1 MATKDPW
8 EWLSLVD
15 VDGPFLSR
23 AALKSVFPN
32 GLDRPY
38 NAIDDVNS
46 TFVYEH
52 TLWSKAWTARQGKS
66 DPADDLA
73 WRDRWVTT
81 VLRDLLQWDEHL
93 DAHPDPMIIA
103 SSPDGDVSVRP
114 WALLDAGDGP
124 AALVVVVD
132 PTDDLRRTGA
142 DGWAADAIDRTAAL
156 LREGQ
161 ISIGLVTDGRWWG
174 IVSAVR
180 DVTTA
185 SGVFDSLIWREERDS
200 RDAFLALAGLVSL
213 AGGATEKRLPKLF
226 ELSVASAEAITEA
239 LGDQV
244 RRAVE
249 LVLQAMSESHLRAV
263 ANREGSPLPDDS
275 KQVYEAAV
283 SVLMRV
289 VFLLFAEERALLP
302 QHQMYRDSYAISGV
316 RVDLEHRAQ
325 NDSEEALDHTWETWH
340 RLLAASAAI
349 FSGATFEDTRMPAY
363 GGSLFDPARFPWLR
377 TTNAQGQL
385 SVRVSDRVMLQVL
398 KAVQIAHVGGEARQ
412 LSFRDLDVEQIGYVY
427 EGLLG
432 YSAEYTQ
439 DVVVGLHGKSGY
451 EPEIALNELCKIAD
465 AATSGADFA
474 NKLIAYLKEKQPNS
488 KPATLRQIA
497 KAYDVDDA
505 TKAADART
513 RLGFVLLGRTE
524 FVDQLAPLHALI
536 RNDLREFPYVV
547 PEGGLVMTE
556 SPQRANTGTHYT
568 PRSLAEEVV
577 LHALEPIVFSPGPL
591 DTENRDDWVLRS
603 STEILNLKVADIA
616 VGSGAFLVAAAR
628 YLADRLIEALSK
640 EGLSEAANEDAKR
653 WATREVVARCLYG
666 ADINGMAV
674 EMCKLS
680 LWLVS
685 MDPGKPFSFVD
696 DRVFHGNSLLGVTTE
711 RQLRA
716 QHIDPSHSRVLQR
729 KLLQLDVDSDLAR
742 ASQLRR
748 ELSSGQVDDADRM
761 RSTRAKRKLLDESR
775 KLTTRLRD
783 VADGI
788 IAAGL
793 RAGGKPAKAFE
804 ASYGELADALFAAF
818 PQGGGEGD
826 RRGLDAILSAGLTP
840 TVDTGEA
847 RWKPLHWVIE
857 APDVVVDNGGF
868 DAIIGNPPFLG
879 GKKISSSSGVNYRD
893 WLVRIL
899 ASGATGSADLV
910 AYFLLRAHELLNSDD
925 GQMGLI
931 ATNTVAQGDTREVG
945 IDRLLVHGLV
955 LRRSIQSSP
964 WPAKSANLEYAAIW
978 GTNRPLS
985 EAVLPVADGL
995 KVDAISSLLEP
1006 RSRTSGA
1013 PVAIQA
1019 NRHLAFVGSYVL
1031 GSGFVLKA
1039 EEAESLLEVSPLN
1052 AQVIHPYM
1060 NGEDLNSRPS
1070 ADASRWVVNFF
1081 DWPIE
1086 RAQAF
1091 GPVFDHVERTVRPER
1106 QRTKPDGEYALRKP
1120 LPDRWWQYA
1129 DKRPGLYKAIKE
1141 LDYVAAIALVSKT
1154 VMPMRVNARQVFSHA
1169 LGVFA
1174 TDDFADFAFLSSMP
1188 HQTWAI
1194 TYGSTLE
1201 TRVRYTPSDVFE
1213 TLPRPQPTDR
1223 MRHLGEALDS
1233 ERREVMLRRE
1243 LGLTALYNLVN
1254 DPKVTIDPDVARIRE
1269 IHIQIDVAV
1278 MEAYGW
1284 TDIPLDH
1291 GFHTYRQMERFTV
1304 SPKARVEI
1312 LDRLLEEN
1320 HRRVSLEAQNN
1331 GRVLTNPDLD
1341 LDPETAPEGAMF

>member
-52 TLWSKAWTARQGKS
+52 TVWSKAWTARQGQ
-66 DPADDLA
+66 AGAAQDLA
-73 WRDRWVTT
+73 WRDRWVTA
-81 VLRDLLQWDEHL
+81 VLRDLLQWSDYL
-93 DAHPDPMIIA
+93 DGHPDSTIVA
-103 SSPDGDVSVRP
+103 SSPDGDVTVRP
-114 WALLDAGDGP
+114 WAALDAGDGP
-124 AALVVVVD
+124 LGLVVVVD

-156 LREGQ
+156 LREAKVSVG
-161 ISIGLVTDGRWWG
+161 IVTDGRWWG

-249 LVLQAMSESHLRAV
+249 LVLQAMSESHLRAI
-263 ANREGSPLPDDS
+263 ANGEESPLPEDS
-275 KQVYEAAV
+275 KQVYEATV

-289 VFLLFAEERALLP
+289 VFLLFAEERGLLP
-302 QHQMYRDSYAISGV
+302 QHQMYRDSYAVSGV
-316 RVDLEHRAQ
+316 RVDLEQAAQ
-325 NDSEEALDHTWETWH
+325 NDTEEALDRTWETWH

-398 KAVQIAHVGGEARQ
+398 KAVQTANVGGEARQ

-432 YSAEYTQ
+432 YSAEYTR
-439 DVVVGLHGKSGY
+439 DVVVGLQGKSGY
-451 EPEIALNELCKIAD
+451 EPEIALTELRTIAD

-474 NKLIAYLKEKQPNS
+474 KNLIDHLGKTQPNA
-488 KPATLRQIA
+488 KPATARQIA
-497 KAYDVDDA
+497 KAFEADDE
-505 TKAADART
+505 TTAADART
-513 RLGFVLLGRTE
+513 RLGFVVLGHTE
-524 FVDQLAPLHALI
+524 LVDQLAPLHALI
-536 RNDLREFPYVV
+536 RNDLRDFPYVV
-547 PEGGLVMTE
+547 PESGLVMTE

-577 LHALEPIVFSPGPL
+577 LHALEPLVFSPGPL
-591 DTENRDDWVLRS
+591 ETENRDDWVLKS

-616 VGSGAFLVAAAR
+616 AGSGAFLVAAAR
-628 YLADRLIEALSK
+628 YLADRLIEARSK
-640 EGLSEAANEDAKR
+640 EGLTAAANEDAKR
-653 WATREVVARCLYG
+653 WAIREVVARCLYG

-716 QHIDPSHSRVLQR
+716 QHIDPSRSRILQR

-742 ASQLRR
+742 AAQLRR

-761 RSTRAKRKLLDESR
+761 RSTRAKRRLLEESQEV
-775 KLTTRLRD
+775 TERLRD

-793 RAGGKPAKAFE
+793 REGGKPGKALE
-804 ASYGELADALFAAF
+804 ARYEELADALYTAYPVDGADC
-818 PQGGGEGD
+818 D
-826 RRGLDAILSAGLTP
+826 RTRLDSIITTGLTP
-840 TVDTGEA
+840 TVDSGES

-857 APDVVVDNGGF
+857 VPDVILDHGGF
-868 DAIIGNPPFLG
+868 DAVIGNPPFLG
-879 GKKISSSSGVNYRD
+879 GTKISSAGGDRYRQ
-893 WLVRIL
+893 WLAAQIGG
-899 ASGATGSADLV
+899 GATGAADLV
-910 AYFLLRAHELLNSDD
+910 AYFVLRADQLTTDASVV
-925 GQMGLI
+925 GMI
-931 ATNTVAQGDTREVG
+931 ATNSIAQGATREVG
-945 IDRLLVHGLV
+945 LDRFCQDHEVF
-955 LRRSIQSSP
+955 RSIQSRK
-964 WPAKSANLEYAAIW
+964 WPARSANLHFAAFW
-978 GTNRPLS
+978 ATNI
-985 EAVLPVADGL
+985 PVSPTVPRIADDVACRG
-995 KVDAISSLLEP
+995 ISSLLEP
-1006 RSRTSGA
+1006 LGRSEGTPEILRENA
-1013 PVAIQA
+1013 AI
-1019 NRHLAFVGSYVL
+1019 AFAGVKIFGP
-1031 GSGFVLKA
+1031 GFVLTPG
-1039 EEAESLLEVSPLN
+1039 EAASMLASDSRNAKIIRPYPKGKEDINGSPSL
-1052 AQVIHPYM
+1052 Q
-1060 NGEDLNSRPS
+1060 
-1070 ADASRWVVNFF
+1070 ASRWVIDF
-1081 DWPIE
+1081 
-1086 RAQAF
+1086 QAF
-1091 GPVFDHVERTVRPER
+1091 PLATAQTYVLPYRRAEELVRPGRLQAPKSYSQRVRDNWWQFEARREGLIQALTGLSSAIVQVQTSSTLMPVFV
-1106 QRTKPDGEYALRKP
+1106 QAG
-1120 LPDRWWQYA
+1120 
-1129 DKRPGLYKAIKE
+1129 
-1141 LDYVAAIALVSKT
+1141 
-1154 VMPMRVNARQVFSHA
+1154 QVFDQK
-1169 LGVFA
+1169 LVVFA
-1174 TDDFADFAFLSSMP
+1174 SEDPAFLALLSSTV
-1188 HQTWAI
+1188 HQLWAI
-1194 TYGSTLE
+1194 TWGSTR
-1201 TRVRYTPSDVFE
+1201 TADPVYTPSDVFE
-1213 TLPRPQPTDR
+1213 TFPCPGMTGLMFDAGNKLNETRRNT
-1223 MRHLGEALDS
+1223 MRQRG
-1233 ERREVMLRRE
+1233 
-1243 LGLTALYNLVN
+1243 LGLTSLYNLVN
-1254 DPKVTIDPDVARIRE
+1254 DATVTDDTDVARVRD
-1269 IHIQIDVAV
+1269 IHAGIDHAV

-1284 TDIPLDH
+1284 ADIPLDH

-1304 SPKARVEI
+1304 SPAARIEI

-1320 HRRVSLEAQNN
+1320 HRRAALEAQN
-1331 GRVLTNPDLD
+1331 GGKAVVPTELD

>member
-15 VDGPFLSR
+15 ADGPFLSR

-46 TFVYEH
+46 IFVYEH
-52 TLWSKAWTARQGKS
+52 TLWSKAWTARQGQP

-73 WRDRWVTT
+73 WRDRWVAT
-81 VLRDLLQWDEHL
+81 VLRDLLQWGEHL
-93 DAHPDPMIIA
+93 DAHPDPAIIA
-103 SSPDGDVSVRP
+103 SSPDGDVTVRP
-114 WALLDAGDGP
+114 WALLDAGNGP

-156 LREGQ
+156 LREAKV
-161 ISIGLVTDGRWWG
+161 SIGLVTDGRWWG

-249 LVLQAMSESHLRAV
+249 LVLQAMSESHLKAI
-263 ANREGSPLPDDS
+263 ANGEESPLPDDS
-275 KQVYEAAV
+275 KQVYNAAV

-316 RVDLEHRAQ
+316 RAELERHAG
-325 NDSEEALDHTWETWH
+325 NVSEEGLDHTWETWH
-340 RLLAASAAI
+340 RLLAASTAI
-349 FSGATFEDTRMPAY
+349 YSGATFEDTRMPAY
-363 GGSLFDPARFPWLR
+363 GGSLFDPDRFPWLR

-439 DVVVGLHGKSGY
+439 DVVVGLQGKSGY
-451 EPEIALNELCKIAD
+451 EPEIRLTELRAIAD
-465 AATSGADFA
+465 AATSGAEFA
-474 NKLIAYLKEKQPNS
+474 KKLADHLGKTQPNS
-488 KPATLRQIA
+488 KPVTARQLA
-497 KAYDVDDA
+497 KAFEADDE
-505 TKAADART
+505 TDAANART
-513 RLGFVLLGRTE
+513 RLGYVLLGHAE
-524 FVDQLAPLHALI
+524 LVDQLAPLHALV
-536 RNDLREFPYVV
+536 RNDLRELPYVV
-547 PEGGLVMTE
+547 PAGGLVMTE

-568 PRSLAEEVV
+568 PRALAEEVV
-577 LHALEPIVFSPGPL
+577 LHALEPLVFSPGPL
-591 DTENRDDWVLRS
+591 DTENKDDWVLKS

-628 YLADRLIEALSK
+628 YLAERLIEARSK
-640 EGLSEAANEDAKR
+640 EGLSAVENEDARR
-653 WATREVVARCLYG
+653 WAIREVVARCLYG

-716 QHIDPSHSRVLQR
+716 QHINPNHSRINQR
-729 KLLQLDVDSDLAR
+729 RLLQLDVDSDLAR
-742 ASQLRR
+742 AAQLRR

-761 RSTRAKRKLLDESR
+761 RSTRAKRKLLEESR
-775 KLTTRLRD
+775 EVTGRLRD

-793 RAGGKPAKAFE
+793 REGGKPGKALE
-804 ASYGELADALFAAF
+804 ARYEELADALYMAYPSSGA
-818 PQGGGEGD
+818 PGD
-826 RRGLDAILSAGLTP
+826 RSRLDSVLDAGLTP
-840 TVDTGEA
+840 TVKTVEA
-847 RWKPLHWVIE
+847 TWRPLHWVIE
-857 APDVVVDNGGF
+857 VPDVIVDHGGF

-879 GKKISSSSGVNYRD
+879 GK
-893 WLVRIL
+893 RI
-899 ASGATGSADLV
+899 SGAIGSNMREWCTNQIARGTRGSADLV
-910 AYFLLRAHELLNSDD
+910 AYFFLRAADLSRSASGHIALL
-925 GQMGLI
+925 
-931 ATNTVAQGDTREVG
+931 ATNTIGQGETREVG
-945 IDRLLVHGLV
+945 LDQMQAHEWVV
-955 LRRSIQSSP
+955 RRAIRSAR
-964 WPAKSANLEYAAIW
+964 WPSRSATLEYAAVW
-978 GTNRPLS
+978 ATTARLQQ
-985 EAVLPVADGL
+985 PVNAICDGIR
-995 KVDAISSLLEP
+995 VPRISARLEP
-1006 RSRTSGA
+1006 EGRVSGD
-1013 PVAIQA
+1013 PVPLTENDGI
-1019 NRHLAFVGSYVL
+1019 AFIGSYVL
-1031 GSGFVLKA
+1031 GQGFILT
-1039 EEAESLLEVSPLN
+1039 EAEASAFIRDDPRNREV
-1052 AQVIHPYM
+1052 VMPYLI
-1060 NGEDLNSRPS
+1060 GDDLNSRSDSGPG
-1070 ADASRWVVNFF
+1070 RWIINFQ
-1081 DWPIE
+1081 DWNEE
-1086 RAQAF
+1086 RARSYV
-1091 GPVFDHVERTVRPER
+1091 GPFEHINRLVKPER
-1106 QRTKPDGEYALRKP
+1106 QRVAADGSTVLRGSLVTK
-1120 LPDRWWQYA
+1120 WWQYA
-1129 DKRPGLYKAIKE
+1129 RTRPAMWKAIGNRDWV
-1141 LDYVAAIALVSKT
+1141 L
-1154 VMPMRVNARQVFSHA
+1154 
-1169 LGVFA
+1169 
-1174 TDDFADFAFLSSMP
+1174 
-1188 HQTWAI
+1188 AI
-1194 TYGSTLE
+1194 TLTSNALAPQVVSTDQVIDQ
-1201 TRVRYTPSDVFE
+1201 TAPVFV
-1213 TLPRPQPTDR
+1213 TDR
-1223 MRHLGEALDS
+1223 MSDLAVLSS
-1233 ERREVMLRRE
+1233 EMHRLWAMRYGATFGTGIRYSVSNAFLPFPRTSSSGLEVVGTRLFDARRAVMLDRE
-1243 LGLTALYNLVN
+1243 LGLTRLYSLVN
-1254 DPKVTIDPDVARIRE
+1254 DPSVTDDPDITRIRE
-1269 IHIQIDVAV
+1269 IHMEIDHEV
-1278 MEAYGW
+1278 MKAYGW
-1284 TDIPLDH
+1284 SDIPLDH

-1304 SPKARVEI
+1304 SPAARVEI

-1320 HRRVSLEAQNN
+1320 HRRAALEKLN
-1331 GRVLTNPDLD
+1331 GGKAVAPMELD